1 MAFFD
6 DDFIGTTTSPLGT
19 SQHPS
24 PLGAFAPP
32 SRSVR
37 LIVFA
42 SSATSHARATSVAM
56 PAETP
61 SFVGAPFQ
69 PAPETPPRESRDD
82 DVGTVEAF
90 RDGGDA
96 PANAPAPVG
105 YPAVSGDGEPANA
118 ELDEVDRL
126 MESLRALAEEA
137 ERILPE
143 GEWTR
148 NRLLAAKFRLRR
160 AKASAEAE
168 RRESAEGA
176 DCHGGADC
184 ERDADVDEDAQP
196 AEETALRRERARA
209 EALLR
214 STTDG
219 LDFWRGLA
227 DDASHATLLL
237 NALLRVA
244 LEGNADIALDGAR
257 DLANRHVERL
267 TARHAATP
275 SEMHAACES
284 MIAWQSA
291 ASFGAGFAAGLGG
304 LVTLPVTV
312 PATLAVNM
320 TTSLRLA
327 FAVAIVGGHDPMR
340 PRTAAAAI
348 SAALGMSDD
357 EIADETRRPETAS
370 ETASSAARN
379 AIFIA
384 RENGPSEEEVT
395 EASEVTAASAR
406 REVDRNVADA
416 AARAAIRSNGAVL
429 QGGAW
434 KIARIA
440 AARLVARGAARG
452 SGAIVA
458 RALPIVGGIVGGGFD
473 ASHAAAAG
481 KRATRRF
488 LPPKPKSPSPAKR
501 AAASSSSPWRPTRA
515 SRHASFSPS
524 IVDEPARWSAGMDR
538 LGEDAREGF
547 ERVGASFESF
557 FRGASAAAA
566 ETMDRWSTALG
577 TNTIQTPSP
586 SPRARPAGIG
596 DSPVGY
602 QASGGFEG
610 DVDVADVLFDV
621 FADGEDQW
629 EREATRRA
637 AEEASASAAEEE
649 ALERAKRA
657 LDLNGNGAHDGKE
670 GAYDGKKGAD
680 GKGAQGAH
688 GAPSSKKSKRAAT
701 RAARW
706 AAHESKWAALLA
718 DAASAEPIAYE
729 DVPWPPTTRG
739 AVSSCA
745 GRGAD
750 AAKRRTYRRFVLRW
764 HPDKFAA
771 RFGARLVDAD
781 KERVMERVHDV
792 SRAVVEEWAELET
805 RKREASEE

>member
-1 MAFFD
+1 M
-6 DDFIGTTTSPLGT
+6 
-19 SQHPS
+19 
-24 PLGAFAPP
+24 
-32 SRSVR
+32 
-37 LIVFA
+37 
-42 SSATSHARATSVAM
+42 
-56 PAETP
+56 
-61 SFVGAPFQ
+61 
-69 PAPETPPRESRDD
+69 
-82 DVGTVEAF
+82 
-90 RDGGDA
+90 
-96 PANAPAPVG
+96 
-105 YPAVSGDGEPANA
+105 
-118 ELDEVDRL
+118 
-126 MESLRALAEEA
+126 
-137 ERILPE
+137 
-143 GEWTR
+143 
-148 NRLLAAKFRLRR
+148 
-160 AKASAEAE
+160 
-168 RRESAEGA
+168 
-176 DCHGGADC
+176 
-184 ERDADVDEDAQP
+184 
-196 AEETALRRERARA
+196 
-209 EALLR
+209 
-214 STTDG
+214 
-219 LDFWRGLA
+219 
-227 DDASHATLLL
+227 
-237 NALLRVA
+237 
-244 LEGNADIALDGAR
+244 
-257 DLANRHVERL
+257 
-267 TARHAATP
+267 
-275 SEMHAACES
+275 
-284 MIAWQSA
+284 
-291 ASFGAGFAAGLGG
+291 
-304 LVTLPVTV
+304 
-312 PATLAVNM
+312 
-320 TTSLRLA
+320 
-327 FAVAIVGGHDPMR
+327 
-340 PRTAAAAI
+340 
-348 SAALGMSDD
+348 
-357 EIADETRRPETAS
+357 
-370 ETASSAARN
+370 
-379 AIFIA
+379 
-384 RENGPSEEEVT
+384 
-395 EASEVTAASAR
+395 TAASAR

-452 SGAIVA
+452 SGALVA

-488 LPPKPKSPSPAKR
+488 LPPKPKSPS
-501 AAASSSSPWRPTRA
+501 
-515 SRHASFSPS
+515 S

-538 LGEDAREGF
+538 LGEDARESF

-566 ETMDRWSTALG
+566 ETMDQWSTALG
-577 TNTIQTPSP
+577 TNAIKTPSP

-637 AEEASASAAEEE
+637 AEEAAASAAEEE

-657 LDLNGNGAHDGKE
+657 LDLNGNGVHDGKE

-680 GKGAQGAH
+680 GKGAH
-688 GAPSSKKSKRAAT
+688 GAPSSKTSKRAAT

-750 AAKRRTYRRFVLRW
+750 AAKRRRTYRRFVLRW